1 MVTGVKRNQ
10 GETER
15 HARLK
20 RLAFLWAQAQGYSAA
35 AMEVSLPRCRYRADV
50 AAYRPQP
57 KDGSQAACL
66 TRQPACQPGKT
77 GDVRQAGSLPS
88 ETGSQ
93 PIIRIGSTAIFECKQ
108 TLCDLRRDNC
118 QRDAARQRFETISQR
133 RHLLETRL
141 RVHYPNLR
149 NGDFLFPEFDLPDFT
164 VIGHHGYAR
173 VLRELKALQNRLCDC
188 TKFDKLIRYRCANLF
203 FLVLPKEF
211 FRDSEI
217 PVGWGALVESDGTLT
232 LLRKPEWQKSALD
245 NQVRLL
251 QRIAMAGTRSINRQ
265 LEITFADVMIT
276 RATSYR

>member
-1 MVTGVKRNQ
+1 MVNGVKRNQ

-20 RLAFLWAQAQGYSAA
+20 RLAFLWAQAQGYSAC

-50 AAYRPQP
+50 AAYRQQP

-66 TRQPACQPGKT
+66 TRPPGCQ
-77 GDVRQAGSLPS
+77 
-88 ETGSQ
+88 
-93 PIIRIGSTAIFECKQ
+93 GSTAIFECKQ
-108 TLCDLRRDNC
+108 ALCDLRRDNC
-118 QRDAARQRFETISQR
+118 QNDAAQQRLEAICQR
-133 RHLLETRL
+133 RQLLETRL

-149 NGDFLFPEFDLPDFT
+149 NSDSLFPEFDLPDFT
-164 VIGHHGYAR
+164 AIGHRGYAR

-203 FLVLPKEF
+203 FLVMPNEF

-232 LLRKPEWQKSALD
+232 LLRKPMWQESTVH

-251 QRIAMAGTRSINRQ
+251 QRIAMAGTRAVNRQ
-265 LEITFADVMIT
+265 LKITFADVMIT
-276 RATSYR
+276 RAASYR